1 MLALSAL
8 LLAAIALELL
18 TPQVIRFFLD
28 TAQSGGPQ
36 TALLGAAGLFIAIA
50 LLQRGAAVGGNY
62 LAKLIGWAAT
72 NALRADLARHVLQ
85 LDLAFHKQHTPGELI
100 ERIDGDVTALANF
113 FSAFVVQVA
122 GNGLLVVGILLLLFR
137 ENPLVGAGL
146 TVYTIA
152 TLLVLRAIQPL
163 AVARWT
169 RERAVSAELYGFIEE
184 RISGAEEI
192 RAAGA
197 EAHTLRRLYGLLRRS
212 LEAFRA
218 SIMADTL
225 IYNVTSLLSVI
236 GYTAG
241 LALGALL
248 YLRGEATLGAAYLIV
263 AYVGMLAGPLQRIR
277 AELQDLQQA
286 TASLNRIHELLQMQ
300 PRTGEIADRD
310 ARGISRSGL
319 EALAGLLGLHKQPA
333 KASSSDDDA
342 LPDGADIRETLP
354 RGPLSVAFADV
365 SFAYRDEAPPAGE
378 HETDEPAAGPPIIL
392 QEINFR
398 VAPGRV
404 LGVLGRTGSGKTTL
418 TRLLVRFY
426 DPDAG
431 VISVGGAD
439 LHTVPL
445 RELRCR
451 VTLVTQDV
459 QLFRA
464 TLRDNLTF
472 FDPAVGDDQIERAL
486 RELGLW
492 DWARS
497 LPQGL
502 DTPLAA
508 GGDGAAGIS
517 AGEAQLVAFA
527 RAFLK
532 DPGLVILDEASSR
545 LDPATEARL
554 EGAIDRLFRNRT
566 GIVIAHRL
574 RTVQRADD
582 ILILEADRVVE
593 YGPRERL
600 AADPASRFS
609 HLLRTGLEEALA

>member
-8 LLAAIALELL
+8 LLAGIALELL
-18 TPQVIRFFLD
+18 NPQVIRFFLD

-36 TALLGAAGLFIAIA
+36 TALLGAAGLFIAVS
-50 LLQRGAAVGGNY
+50 LVQRAVTVGSNY
-62 LAKLIGWAAT
+62 LAQTIGWAAT
-72 NALRADLARHVLQ
+72 NALRTDLARHVLQ
-85 LDLAFHKQHTPGELI
+85 LDMPFHKQHTPGELI

-113 FSAFVVQVA
+113 FSAFVVRVA
-122 GNGLLVVGILLLLFR
+122 GNGLLVAGILLLLFR

-146 TVYTIA
+146 TVYTVA
-152 TLLVLRAIQPL
+152 TLLALRAIQPL

-197 EAHTLRRLYGLLRRS
+197 EAYTLRRLYGLLRRGM
-212 LEAFRA
+212 EAFRA

-225 IYNVTSLLSVI
+225 VYNVTSLASVI
-236 GYTAG
+236 GYAAG
-241 LALGALL
+241 LALGVFL
-248 YLRGEATLGAAYLIV
+248 YMRGEATLGAAYLIV
-263 AYVGMLAGPLQRIR
+263 AYVGMLAEPLQRIR

-286 TASLNRIHELLQMQ
+286 TASLNRVHELLQMQ
-300 PRTGEIADRD
+300 PRGQVQIQASQSGDDTHIQRVAAGHMLPPGPLAVAFEAVSFTYRD
-310 ARGISRSGL
+310 DGS
-319 EALAGLLGLHKQPA
+319 PA
-333 KASSSDDDA
+333 EGAPDA
-342 LPDGADIRETLP
+342 LP
-354 RGPLSVAFADV
+354 
-365 SFAYRDEAPPAGE
+365 
-378 HETDEPAAGPPIIL
+378 GPPTVL
-392 QEINFR
+392 REINFQL
-398 VAPGRV
+398 APGRV

-439 LHTVPL
+439 LRTVPL
-445 RELRCR
+445 HELRRR

-459 QLFRA
+459 QLFQA

-472 FDPAVGDDQIERAL
+472 FDRTLGDDRIAGAL

-492 DWARS
+492 NWALS
-497 LPQGL
+497 LPRGL
-502 DTPLAA
+502 DTILAA
-508 GGDGAAGIS
+508 GGGSATGVS
-517 AGEAQLVAFA
+517 AGEAQLIAFA

-545 LDPATEARL
+545 LDPATETRL
-554 EGAIDRLFRNRT
+554 EAAIDRLFHDRT

-574 RTVQRADD
+574 RTIQRADD
-582 ILILEADRVVE
+582 ILILEAGRVVE
-593 YGPRERL
+593 YGPRAQL
-600 AADPASRFS
+600 AADPDSRFS
-609 HLLRTGLEEALA
+609 SLLRAGLEEALA